1 MEITITYRDEDGF
14 SHEGRWCV
22 CVSNGFGFMTL
33 WDVKPTKRMIRKMK
47 KCVNSKSVPD
57 FSKKFCKKTMK
68 FV

>member
-1 MEITITYRDEDGF
+1 MRVIIKYKDEDGF

-22 CVSNGFGFMTL
+22 NISNGMGFMTL

-47 KCVNSKSVPD
+47 KRVNSKADID
-57 FSKKFCKKTMK
+57 FGKKFCKNTMK